1 MKINILEGFGRTKKN
16 KYRKEIKG
24 RDLYLFTAM
33 TEKGSIINLFT
44 MRDKE
49 ELKAWKNIPTY
60 CPECKGR
67 VILKMGTK
75 KITHFAHERKDC
87 CSGNGEAESSYH
99 LQGKLQLYQKLL
111 QVNLQPELEPYY
123 PEIKQRGD
131 ISFILHHKKYVIEFQ
146 CAVISPQLVK
156 KRTDGY
162 RKINIQ
168 PIWIIGFNQIKKW
181 NPIKLK
187 LTAFIFQFLTFYQS
201 QYLLPIY
208 CPFNKVFYLLHNP
221 IPISVSQTFISTS
234 SYPLVKLEKSLPKIP
249 SMNIHYSYWREL
261 LNRQKTKDLHY
272 PTKTNDHF
280 LKELYAGEL
289 HPHFL
294 PPFIGIPV
302 KEGFLFETP
311 PLFWQAYIFLDS
323 FCLNDEKKIY
333 PLQKVYDFF
342 QKRIKAGHIKI
353 REFPFLENIEWKT
366 VVKHYL
372 QMLVSI
378 QVLEEVKPNFFR
390 LLHQKKINNYERQT
404 QEEVLFY
411 QRLKNMMDKQ

>member
-1 MKINILEGFGRTKKN
+1 M
-16 KYRKEIKG
+16 
-24 RDLYLFTAM
+24 FTAI

-44 MRDKE
+44 MKDKD
-49 ELKAWKNIPTY
+49 ELKVLRSLATY

-67 VILKMGTK
+67 VILKMGAK

-131 ISFILHHKKYVIEFQ
+131 ISFILHNKKYVIEFQ

-156 KRTDGY
+156 KRTAGY
-162 RKINIQ
+162 RKINIH
-168 PIWIIGFNQIKKW
+168 PIWIIGFSHLKKW

-187 LTAFIFQFLTFYQS
+187 LTAFIYQFLTFYQG
-201 QYLLPIY
+201 QYLLPTY
-208 CPFNKVFYLLHNP
+208 CPFNKVFYLLQNP
-221 IPISVSQTFISTS
+221 TPISVSQTFISTF
-234 SYPLVKLEKSLPKIP
+234 SYPLVKLEKSLPKIS
-249 SMNIHYSYWREL
+249 SMNLHFSYWREL
-261 LNRQKTKDLHY
+261 IHRQKTKDLHY

-280 LKELYAGEL
+280 LKELYAREL

-302 KEGFLFETP
+302 KEGFLIETP
-311 PLFWQAYIFLDS
+311 PLYWQAYVFLDS
-323 FCLNDEKKIY
+323 FSLNDEKKIY
-333 PLQKVYDFF
+333 PLQKIYAFF
-342 QKRIKAGHIKI
+342 QRRIKVGQIKI
-353 REFPFLENIEWKT
+353 REFPFLTNIEWKT

-372 QMLVSI
+372 QMLVSL
-378 QVLEEVKPNFFR
+378 QVLEEIKPNFFR
-390 LLHQKKINNYERQT
+390 LLHQKKISNYEIQT
-404 QEEVLFY
+404 QEEVMFY
-411 QRLKNMMDKQ
+411 QRLKNLLDKQ